1 MKINNILQKP
11 KKLLNKIIGT
21 LKNIWN
27 DCKLNI
33 KELIVFEMLYKL
45 IVFFIFTPLIYFVL
59 KVSVNE
65 MGFFNLTNNE
75 LINLGLK
82 IPGIICIILIMILA
96 FISIFIELGVLT
108 YIANQSYLKRKAS
121 IGQGLINTI
130 KIVPHTIGIYILPI
144 LFICVIM
151 GPIAGIGLNS
161 SLIKD
166 ISIPLF
172 IKVELHRSGFGK
184 IFLILAIVLLVI
196 ISLRWILFLPIT
208 VIEKVNLKEALKKS
222 RNIYKIQKLNIIKY
236 LILWIAINLVF
247 KILPL
252 VSYVLIGELLIHELF
267 LMKLYLLIFIIAYTF
282 ISLVTVPFF
291 ITFLVE
297 VYYKLRGYNRYVT
310 NSNSKYDLRK
320 NKIYIFINNNK
331 NIVLALIIVAFS
343 AMVFYTSFNNVY
355 KGSSDKSVLVTAHR
369 GYNIVAPENSMSAI
383 SLAGELLSDYVEI
396 DAMTTKDNKVVIFH
410 DTTTKRFDGKNRKI
424 KDMTL
429 EEVKHIDIGSAYDN
443 NSKNV
448 NRPYVSYKGET
459 VPTLEEV
466 FKTFKGKI
474 KFNIELKP
482 NGKNDI
488 LENEV
493 AKLIKKYSMENDVI
507 ISSLNYNS
515 LNKFKDEK
523 SGVKVGYILTFG
535 IGDFTKLDVDFVS
548 VEYGMLSK
556 ELVDAMHK
564 LGKEV
569 HVWTLNKEEE
579 IVNAAALGVDN
590 IITDEVWGTVA
601 TLVSNNYKSYMDMYN
616 YEVESGQWLY
626 NNIRYILRYV
636 NI

>member
-1 MKINNILQKP
+1 MKINNILQKS
-11 KKLLNKIIGT
+11 KKLLNNTINIF
-21 LKNIWN
+21 KNIWN
-27 DCKLNI
+27 DYKLNI

-65 MGFFNLTNNE
+65 MGFFTLTNNE

-108 YIANQSYLKRKAS
+108 YIANQSYLKRKVS
-121 IGQGLINTI
+121 IVEGLINTI
-130 KIVPHTIGIYILPI
+130 KIVPHTMGIYILPM
-144 LFICVIM
+144 LLICIIM
-151 GPIAGIGLNS
+151 GPIAGLGLNG

-172 IKVELHRSGFGK
+172 IKVELLRTGFGN
-184 IFLILAIVLLVI
+184 ILLILGIVLLVI
-196 ISLRWILFLPIT
+196 VSIRWILFLPIT
-208 VIEKVNLKEALKKS
+208 IIEKVSLKEALKKS
-222 RNIYKIQKLNIIKY
+222 RNIYKVQKFNVIKY
-236 LILWIAINLVF
+236 LLLWIAINIVF
-247 KILPL
+247 RVLPL
-252 VSYVLIGELLIHELF
+252 ALYVLIGDVLVQGLF
-267 LMKLYLLIFIIAYTF
+267 AMKLYLLIFIIAYTF

-291 ITFLVE
+291 IIFLIE
-297 VYYKLRGYNRYVT
+297 VYYKLRGYNRY
-310 NSNSKYDLRK
+310 NANLNSKYDLRK
-320 NKIYIFINNNK
+320 NKIYLFINNNK
-331 NIVLALIIVAFS
+331 NIFVTLIIVSFS
-343 AMVFYTSFNNVY
+343 AMVFYTSFNTVY
-355 KGSSDKSVLVTAHR
+355 RNSKDNSVLVTAHR
-369 GYNIVAPENSMSAI
+369 GYNIVAPENSISAI
-383 SLAGELLSDYVEI
+383 AMADELFADYVEI
-396 DAMTTKDNKVVIFH
+396 DVMTTKDNKVVIFH
-410 DTTTKRFDGKNRKI
+410 DTTTKRFDGQNRKI

-429 EEVKHIDIGSAYDN
+429 EEVKGVDIGLAYDN
-443 NSKNV
+443 DSKNTI
-448 NRPYVSYKGET
+448 RSKELYKGET

-466 FKTFKGKI
+466 FKKFKGKI

-482 NGKNDI
+482 NGKDDS
-488 LENEV
+488 LEKEV
-493 AKLIKKYSMENDVI
+493 AKLIKKYNIENDVI

-515 LNKFKDEK
+515 ISKFKDEK
-523 SGVKVGYILTFG
+523 LGVKVGYILTFG
-535 IGDFTKLDVDFVS
+535 IGDFSKLDVDFIS

-556 ELVDAMHK
+556 YLVDTMHK

-579 IVNAAALGVDN
+579 IANAASLGVDN

-601 TLVSNNYKSYMDMYN
+601 TLISNQHRSYMDIDN
-616 YEVESGQWLY
+616 SGVEYGQWFY